1 MDFSCYYYRSVSVVL
16 DTSCFQTATLL
27 LLILRTIVVLLRDGQ
42 IINTDLGYTLSF
54 YYNVSANL
62 IIIPK
67 VDWSRFCYWCS
78 PGNNINR

>member
-1 MDFSCYYYRSVSVVL
+1 MDFSWYYYRSVSVVL
-16 DTSCFQTATLL
+16 DTSCFQTAT
-27 LLILRTIVVLLRDGQ
+27 ILTFTTIVVLLRDGQ
-42 IINTDLGYTLSF
+42 IINTDLGYTLTI
-54 YYNVSANL
+54 YNKVSANL

>member
-1 MDFSCYYYRSVSVVL
+1 MDFSWYYYRSVSVVL
-16 DTSCFQTATLL
+16 DTSCFQTAT
-27 LLILRTIVVLLRDGQ
+27 ILTFTTIVVLLRDGQ
-42 IINTDLGYTLSF
+42 IINTDLGYTLTI
-54 YYNVSANL
+54 YNNVSANL

>member
-1 MDFSCYYYRSVSVVL
+1 MDFSWYYYRSVSVVL
-16 DTSCFQTATLL
+16 DTSCFQTAT
-27 LLILRTIVVLLRDGQ
+27 ILTFTTIVVLLRDGQ
-42 IINTDLGYTLSF
+42 IINTDLGYTLTI

-62 IIIPK
+62 VIIPK

>member
-1 MDFSCYYYRSVSVVL
+1 MDFSWYYYRSVSVVL
-16 DTSCFQTATLL
+16 DTSCFQTAT
-27 LLILRTIVVLLRDGQ
+27 ILTFTTIVVLLRDSQ
-42 IINTDLGYTLSF
+42 LINTDLGYTLTI

>member
-1 MDFSCYYYRSVSVVL
+1 MDFSWYYYRSVSVVL
-16 DTSCFQTATLL
+16 DTSCFQTAT
-27 LLILRTIVVLLRDGQ
+27 ILTFTTIVVLLRDGQ
-42 IINTDLGYTLSF
+42 IINTDLGYTF
-54 YYNVSANL
+54 TIYYKVSANL

>member
-1 MDFSCYYYRSVSVVL
+1 MDFSWYYYRSVSVVL
-16 DTSCFQTATLL
+16 DTSCFQTAT
-27 LLILRTIVVLLRDGQ
+27 ILTFTTIVVLLRDGQ
-42 IINTDLGYTLSF
+42 IINTDLGYTLTI

-67 VDWSRFCYWCS
+67 VDWCRFCYWCS

>member
-1 MDFSCYYYRSVSVVL
+1 MDFSWYYYRSVSVVL
-16 DTSCFQTATLL
+16 DTSCFQTAT
-27 LLILRTIVVLLRDGQ
+27 ILTFTTIVVLLRDGQ
-42 IINTDLGYTLSF
+42 IINTDLGYTLTI

>member
-1 MDFSCYYYRSVSVVL
+1 MDFSWYYYRSVSVVL
-16 DTSCFQTATLL
+16 DTSCFQTAT
-27 LLILRTIVVLLRDGQ
+27 ILTFTTIIVLLRDGQ
-42 IINTDLGYTLSF
+42 IINTDLGYTLTI